1 MTFIDI
7 TRPLGAKTRLYPGDP
22 TPCVEILADTGA
34 GAPASSSML
43 HIPSHAG
50 THVDAPKH
58 LPGLKKG
65 VESLP
70 LESLIG
76 PAIVMDAAGSTVRA
90 SEMAQLPASCQR
102 VLLRGEAVLWPEAAR
117 VLADRG
123 VVLVGTDGLS
133 VDPIGS
139 DDMPAHR
146 ILLEAGIVL
155 IENLDLSAA
164 PPGSYDLFALPLL
177 VPGADGAPAR
187 VILRPRL

>member
-7 TRPLGAKTRLYPGDP
+7 TRALGPATRLYPGDP
-22 TPCVEILADTGA
+22 SPRIEVLADTSQ
-34 GAPASSSML
+34 GAPARLSML

-50 THVDAPKH
+50 THVDAPSH
-58 LPGLKKG
+58 LPGGRKG

-70 LESLIG
+70 LAALIG
-76 PAIVMDAAGSTVRA
+76 PALVVQAAGSTVRA
-90 SEMAQLPASCQR
+90 SEMAALPASCER
-102 VLLRGEAVLWPEAAR
+102 ILLRGEAALWPEAAR
-117 VLADRG
+117 ELADRG

-155 IENLDLSAA
+155 LENLDLSTA
-164 PPGSYDLFALPLL
+164 PPGSYELIALPLL
-177 VPGADGAPAR
+177 IPGADGAPVRA
-187 VILRPRL
+187 VLRPR

>member
-1 MTFIDI
+1 LTFIDV
-7 TRPLGAKTRLYPGDP
+7 TRPLGAKTRLYPGDLAP
-22 TPCVEILADTGA
+22 WVEILADTSQ
-34 GAPASSSML
+34 GAPARFSML

-50 THVDAPKH
+50 THVDAPSH
-58 LPGLKKG
+58 IPGGKKG

-76 PAIVMDAAGSTVRA
+76 PALVVQAAGSTVRA
-90 SEMAQLPASCQR
+90 SEMAQLPSSCQR
-102 VLLRGEAVLWPEAAR
+102 VLLRGEAALWPEAAR
-117 VLADRG
+117 ALADRG

-155 IENLDLSAA
+155 LENLDLSVA
-164 PPGSYDLFALPLL
+164 PPGSYDLIALPLL

-187 VILRPRL
+187 VVLRPR